1 MPPTSQPPNTRSLLL
16 FGVAALLVIATLPYF
31 VPMQP
36 AVSDSYIFGYNNRAG
51 AALFLLFAAV
61 GAFWARD
68 KKPPAGDASPKAMP
82 RYLMWGGIALALVMC
97 FGMYKLVGD
106 LDGFA
111 EGTYFIQRL
120 HLLAAGRVPYRD
132 FEFAYGVA
140 LLYGPLWIAHLLQIG
155 LTGAYFLFWTF
166 CVGFGVFAMF
176 ESIRIAGD
184 ERQDRSGLFVLLF
197 WLTSFG
203 ILTTGPNYMALRFV
217 LPIYFAALIY
227 RTRQRETTRWK
238 SSALTVVAT
247 CALLLLS
254 PEMAI
259 ALALGSVIYFG
270 IKASPAKR
278 REVVWLVTLM
288 CALILIFAAAN
299 ALGVFST
306 MRAFSAGGNNFPI
319 YIAPSIAIFF
329 AAAFYGFRYF
339 VQGFRRS
346 SREDVFLYWIAIAAV
361 LIPAALGRC
370 DLGHILMYELG
381 TFLSVALLL
390 SSSRKA
396 RLWIR
401 IFGAAYILLIIV
413 PTLRVEYVP
422 LTATAAAHAESGL
435 VHRYAVAELG
445 EDRVKSIQQNSVT
458 PNFGGSGETF
468 LAPFSYLPNGSG
480 AYDSPQIEYGYY
492 YGLTNVLTPAQIQ
505 IKLNELRSHPQTTL
519 LLPRMWVSYCVR
531 TQDNSRALLSGLF
544 GVPYIKEP
552 VHEMDLY
559 MPLCNY
565 MLANYHY
572 VKARPDQTLGEYDL
586 WAPGATRKTTP

>member
-1 MPPTSQPPNTRSLLL
+1 MPPTNQPNTRSLLL
-16 FGVAALLVIATLPYF
+16 FGVAALLVIATVPYF

-36 AVSDSYIFGYNNRAG
+36 VVSDSYIFGYNNRAG
-51 AALFLLFAAV
+51 AVLFLLFAAV
-61 GAFWARD
+61 GAYWARPR
-68 KKPPAGDASPKAMP
+68 KPPTADALPKPMP
-82 RYLMWGGIALALVMC
+82 RYLMWGGIGIVLTMC
-97 FGMYKLVGD
+97 FGMYELVGR

-120 HLLAAGRVPYRD
+120 HLLAAGRVPYRE

-140 LLYGPLWIAHLLQIG
+140 LLYGPWWIARLLHIG
-155 LTGAYFLFWTF
+155 LTSAYFLFWTL

-217 LPIYFAALIY
+217 LPIYFAVLIY
-227 RTRQRETTRWK
+227 CARHRETVRWR

-254 PEMAI
+254 PEMAV
-259 ALALGSVIYFG
+259 AFAVGSVIYFG
-270 IKASPAKR
+270 INSLPVNK
-278 REVVWLVTLM
+278 REVVCLGALV
-288 CALILIFAAAN
+288 CALVVVFVGAN
-299 ALGVFST
+299 ALGVLAT

-319 YIAPSIAIFF
+319 YVAPSIAIFF
-329 AAAFYGFRYF
+329 AAALYGFRYF
-339 VQGFRRS
+339 VQGIQRS

-390 SSSRKA
+390 SSSGRA

-401 IFGAAYILLIIV
+401 IGGAAYILLIIV

-422 LTATAAAHAESGL
+422 LTATAAAHADSGFL
-435 VHRYAVAELG
+435 HRYAVLALG
-445 EDRVKSIQQNSVT
+445 EDRVKMIRQDTIT
-458 PNFGGSGETF
+458 PNFGGSDETF

-480 AYDSPQIEYGYY
+480 AYDSPRIEYGYY

-544 GVPYIKEP
+544 GLPYIKEP
-552 VHEMDLY
+552 EHEMDLY
-559 MPLCNY
+559 MPLCDY
-565 MLANYHY
+565 MLANYHN
-572 VKARPDQTLGEYDL
+572 VKPPPDWNLGEYDL
-586 WAPGATRKTTP
+586 WAPGAAKKPMR